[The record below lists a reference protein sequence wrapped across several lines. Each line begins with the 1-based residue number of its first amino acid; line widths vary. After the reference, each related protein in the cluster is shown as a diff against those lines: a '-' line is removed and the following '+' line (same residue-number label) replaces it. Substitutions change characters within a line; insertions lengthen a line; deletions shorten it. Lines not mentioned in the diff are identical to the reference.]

1 VPYVAP
7 RTSVE
12 EMTVQIWSEVLGIER
27 VGVHDNF
34 FDLGGHSL
42 LAISVLSRVRKEF
55 EIELQLRSIVDA
67 PTPAEL
73 AVVIIQHLAKGID
86 DLQVKQILQQLESVE
101 AQQIN

>member
-1 VPYVAP
+1 
-7 RTSVE
+7 
-12 EMTVQIWSEVLGIER
+12 M
-27 VGVHDNF
+27 
-34 FDLGGHSL
+34 
-42 LAISVLSRVRKEF
+42 
-55 EIELQLRSIVDA
+55 QLRSIVDA